1 MALHQVPLL
10 PKSLWSLKQ
19 AEGPRASHEGRV
31 PLYGMLKGTLLESV
45 ALGRDY
51 LHRPAAAQE
60 GTVVEISVE
69 ESTVKAADVPLNP

>member
-1 MALHQVPLL
+1 
-10 PKSLWSLKQ
+10 
-19 AEGPRASHEGRV
+19 
-31 PLYGMLKGTLLESV
+31 MLKGTLLESV

-51 LHRPAAAQE
+51 LHRPATAQE